1 MIPRCPTTRR
11 REVLHVQSQ
20 HDPLPQ
26 FAPSSGGLR
35 LGREALMP
43 PSCHDEVRA
52 AKWPSRLGPGSEAG
66 FEPEVLPHLPA
77 LRRLATRF
85 VQGMADVEDLVQ
97 ETMLR
102 ACRRWDQYEPGTN
115 VRAWLMT
122 IMRNYYVNLYRT
134 AKRRPV
140 MVEFDDATQPG
151 DSVQQT
157 RSSPGPR
164 SPVLTDDRVIDAIEE
179 LSAKYRQVLLL
190 SDLDGVPLAEI
201 ARMLKIPLGTVKSR
215 VFRARR
221 QARAK
226 LRRQAVEW
234 GILDAE
240 SDVTPCPVPC
250 RRIA

>member
-1 MIPRCPTTRR
+1 MGSLGTTRPATSTCLDEAR
-11 REVLHVQSQ
+11 AARWPSH
-20 HDPLPQ
+20 PG
-26 FAPSSGGLR
+26 AGSSGG
-35 LGREALMP
+35 
-43 PSCHDEVRA
+43 
-52 AKWPSRLGPGSEAG
+52 
-66 FEPEVLPHLPA
+66 FESEVLPHLPA

-85 VQGMADVEDLVQ
+85 VDAIVDADDLIQ

-102 ACRRWDQYEPGTN
+102 ACRKWYQYEPGTN

-140 MVEFDDATQPG
+140 MVEFDDAAQPG

-157 RSSPGPR
+157 RSGPGSR
-164 SPVLTDDRVIDAIEE
+164 SPVLTDDQVIDAIEE
-179 LSAKYRQVLLL
+179 LPAKYRQVLLL